1 MISFHPHNVPGKRLA
16 KEHNGI
22 AGPAAITV
30 GSVTS
35 YGAFSTAEEPYH
47 SNMFVRFNPSFDYQ
61 LV

>member
-1 MISFHPHNVPGKRLA
+1 MISFHPHDVPGKRLA

-22 AGPAAITV
+22 AGPAITV
-30 GSVTS
+30 VSVTS
-35 YGAFSTAEEPYH
+35 YGVFSTADEPYH